1 MDANAVPDA
10 AQLLVSDVLGSSA
23 DGDWAASLRG
33 ARIDELR
40 LDAAEAQRSRIR
52 KRTAG
57 GTDVAIALERG
68 GQLRHGD
75 VLGWDEASRTAVVV
89 RVDLPDVMVVDLSAL
104 VDGPAETLLA
114 RSVEVG
120 HACGNQHWQAL
131 ARGPQVYVPLTVSRE
146 AMQAVMEKHR
156 LEGVSWWFASGAGV
170 LPNLAPHEA
179 RLLFAGAAAGHSH
192 LAAGPGDE
200 KPR

>member
-1 MDANAVPDA
+1 MDTGA

-23 DGDWAASLRG
+23 DGDWAARLRG

-40 LDAAEAQRSRIR
+40 LDAGEAQRSRLR

-57 GTDVAIALERG
+57 GTDVAITLERG
-68 GQLRHGD
+68 GQLRNGD

-104 VDGPAETLLA
+104 VGGPAETLLA

-120 HACGNQHWQAL
+120 HALGSQHWQAL
-131 ARGPQVYVPLTVSRE
+131 AKGRQVYVPVTAARE
-146 AMQAVMEKHR
+146 AMEAVMETHR
-156 LEGVSWWFASGAGV
+156 LEGVSWWFARGADV
-170 LPNLAPHEA
+170 LPYLAPHEA

-192 LAAGPGDE
+192 LPAGPGDDR
-200 KPR
+200 PR